1 MKNKGDINM
10 NKSELF
16 DKGGI
21 DLKMHL
27 YFIGKAIDE
36 CRKEGQ
42 PFDVQFKLSTDSYNR
57 HPTINKVF
65 RCFKNSSAFSDTNSN
80 LNTSTD
86 SIIEYITQSLEE
98 LHFFITKESYKYI
111 CTMSVEIKN
120 ANGFNYTYPAEFYIR
135 PTLQYYKENLK
146 ETVND

>member
-1 MKNKGDINM
+1 MT
-10 NKSELF
+10 KSELF
-16 DKGGI
+16 DRGGI
-21 DLKMHL
+21 DLQMHL
-27 YFIGKAIDE
+27 HFISNAINE
-36 CRKEGQ
+36 CRKENM
-42 PFDVQFKLSTDSYNR
+42 PFDVQFKLSTEYPNR

-65 RCFKNSSAFSDTNSN
+65 RCQKNNSAFSND
-80 LNTSTD
+80 NTTLITKD
-86 SIIEYITQSLEE
+86 IMQYIFQSLEE

-135 PTLQYYKENLK
+135 PTLQYYKENSK